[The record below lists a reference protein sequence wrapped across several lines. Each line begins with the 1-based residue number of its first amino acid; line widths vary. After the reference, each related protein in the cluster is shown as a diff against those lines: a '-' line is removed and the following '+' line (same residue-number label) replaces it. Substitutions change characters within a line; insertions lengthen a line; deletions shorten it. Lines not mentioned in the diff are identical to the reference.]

1 MASSVPPLREGNC
14 DGLPAILQPRR
25 PLEASYSKAQW
36 PIPGPDRNQFG
47 LFDPNFPAKAFRIE
61 GAHPIPLQPVES
73 SLRLSSTYQ
82 LLFTFQDYLKQD
94 CLREAP
100 LHFPVPIKLGPLKK
114 CGLNFSFRVIIR
126 CLTLQLWVLF
136 WGEGLFPTVNQGLQ
150 AVPGQGAVS
159 LVP

>member
-1 MASSVPPLREGNC
+1 MGS
-14 DGLPAILQPRR
+14 LPSYNHSAHWRR
-25 PLEASYSKAQW
+25 LVLKPS
-36 PIPGPDRNQFG
+36 G
-47 LFDPNFPAKAFRIE
+47 LFQALVGTSLDYLIRIFQPKPLE

-73 SLRLSSTYQ
+73 SLHLSSTYQ

-100 LHFPVPIKLGPLKK
+100 LHFPIPIKLGPLKK

-126 CLTLQLWVLF
+126 CLTLQLWVSF

-150 AVPGQGAVS
+150 AVPGQGAMS